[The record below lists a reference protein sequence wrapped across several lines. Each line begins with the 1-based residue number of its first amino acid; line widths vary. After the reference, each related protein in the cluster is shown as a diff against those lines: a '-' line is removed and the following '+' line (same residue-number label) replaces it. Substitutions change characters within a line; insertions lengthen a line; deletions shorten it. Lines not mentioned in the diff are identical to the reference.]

1 MVVVWCAAE
10 QAELA
15 TFLREETDRD
25 ADVTRRVRCDSLLM
39 LLNAAQYRT
48 AVLCCAVLC
57 CAVLC
62 CAGHSSSS
70 TRGTGGGSTKTSI
83 PASKQG
89 L

>member
-57 CAVLC
+57 CA
-62 CAGHSSSS
+62 GHSSSS